1 MNKFLILC
9 ATILFCSTSVFSQNL
24 HIVDIKTD
32 TLKEAPKYV
41 TIKDRF
47 DRLNIDMLGRNNWR
61 SMADKKILQVGD
73 SARIKVI
80 FNTRIIKN
88 LAVENGGPVIPYK
101 DLKKGEWVVTV
112 KPEKTTNI
120 RIGVTRYVPEL
131 NKSFVDYINQI
142 FIVLEPDEYK
152 VAIAKL
158 NELEDKGDRRG
169 ITKLLESLAGEE
181 VLKTI
186 RFR

>member
-9 ATILFCSTSVFSQNL
+9 VVILFCSTGVFAQNL

-32 TLKEAPKYV
+32 TLKEKPKYG
-41 TIKDRF
+41 TIKERF
-47 DRLNIDMLGRNNWR
+47 DQLNIDMLKGGNFR
-61 SMADKKILQVGD
+61 AIAEKKILQVGD
-73 SARIKVI
+73 SVRIKVI
-80 FNTRIIKN
+80 FNTKTVKH

-120 RIGVTRYVPEL
+120 RIGVTRYIAEINRTL
-131 NKSFVDYINQI
+131 VDYINQI

-152 VAIAKL
+152 VAIAKFK
-158 NELEDKGDRRG
+158 ELEDKGDMRG
-169 ITKLLESLAGEE
+169 LSSFLESLAGEE